1 MDMSDTYTRRLQMRK
16 ALIFMEALVLTA
28 GIAIGQSGSTTA
40 ITATSP
46 PDTFPKI
53 ETAPGFMYIH
63 TGAILGFQNGLNCV
77 GGGGTIAY
85 NVSSLLGIAADL
97 GGCKILELNGATG
110 PLSRINGTEF
120 TYLFGPRIT
129 FRKSRRLAPFGEL
142 SFGGTRVKLSCNN
155 GDFGNA
161 CGGLTSG
168 QIPTNIVTNPTG
180 TNISKNAFSLS
191 VGGGFD
197 FKLTP
202 KISLRPIQA
211 EYLYTRFGNEC
222 PYAICSNNN
231 SQNSF
236 RLKSGIVL
244 NWGQGGGSH

>member
-1 MDMSDTYTRRLQMRK
+1 MSETYTRRLQIRK
-16 ALIFMEALVLTA
+16 VLIFVEALVVTA
-28 GIAIGQSGSTTA
+28 GIAIGQSGSTTTSV
-40 ITATSP
+40 TATGP
-46 PDTFPKI
+46 QGGFPKI

-85 NVSSLLGIAADL
+85 NLTSALGVAADL

-110 PLSRINGTEF
+110 PLSMINGSEF

-129 FRKSRRLAPFGEL
+129 FRHGRFQPFGEL
-142 SFGGTRVKLSCNN
+142 SFGGTRVKVSCNN
-155 GDFGNA
+155 GDFGNN
-161 CGGLTSG
+161 CGGLAPG
-168 QIPTNIVTNPTG
+168 QIPTRIVANPTG
-180 TNISKNAFSLS
+180 TSISKNAFSLS

-197 FKLTP
+197 IKLNQ
-202 KISLRPIQA
+202 KIAIRLVQA
-211 EYLYTRFGNEC
+211 EYLYTRFGNDC
-222 PYAICSNNN
+222 PLAICSNNN

-244 NWGQGGGSH
+244 SWGHGGGAY

>member
-1 MDMSDTYTRRLQMRK
+1 MSETYTKKMRMRK
-16 ALIFMEALVLTA
+16 ALIFVEALLVTA

-40 ITATSP
+40 VTATSP
-46 PDTFPKI
+46 PDSFPKI

-85 NVSSLLGIAADL
+85 NMTSMLGIAADL

-110 PLSRINGTEF
+110 PLSTINGTEF

-129 FRKSRRLAPFGEL
+129 FRKASRFAPFGEL

-155 GDFGNA
+155 GDFGNN
-161 CGGLTSG
+161 CGSLAPG
-168 QIPTNIVTNPTG
+168 QIPARPVANPTG
-180 TNISKNAFSLS
+180 TSISKNAFSLS

-197 FKLTP
+197 FKLTQ

-222 PYAICSNNN
+222 PFAVCSTNN

-236 RLKSGIVL
+236 RLKSGIVMS
-244 NWGQGGGSH
+244 WGQGGAH

>member
-1 MDMSDTYTRRLQMRK
+1 MSDTYTRRLQMRK
-16 ALIFMEALVLTA
+16 ALIFMVALVITTGLATA
-28 GIAIGQSGSTTA
+28 QNGSTTA
-40 ITATSP
+40 VTATSP
-46 PDTFPKI
+46 QGEFPKI

-77 GGGGTIAY
+77 GGGGTVAY
-85 NVSSLLGIAADL
+85 NPTSMLGIAADL
-97 GGCKILELNGATG
+97 GGCKILELNGASG

-129 FRKSRRLAPFGEL
+129 FRHGRFQPFGEL

-161 CGGLTSG
+161 CGGLAPG
-168 QIPTNIVTNPTG
+168 QVPTNIVTNPTG
-180 TNISKNAFSLS
+180 TSISKNAFSLS

-197 FKLTP
+197 IKLNQ
-202 KISLRPIQA
+202 KIAIRLIQA

-222 PYAICSNNN
+222 QLAICSNNN
-231 SQNSF
+231 SQNAF
-236 RLKSGIVL
+236 RLKSGIVMS
-244 NWGQGGGSH
+244 WGQGGGSH